1 MTSKEKLLSK
11 MRDSKSG
18 WQFKDLD
25 RLYRY
30 FGFKV
35 REGGKH
41 CIYTHPE
48 HPTLMATV
56 TRSRSLAI
64 GYIQHA
70 IKLIDKILEIQQ
82 SETGEENENTK
93 T

>member
-1 MTSKEKLLSK
+1 MGSGDKLLSK
-11 MRDSKSG
+11 MRDSKTG
-18 WQFKDLD
+18 WQFHDLD

-30 FGFKV
+30 YGFKV

-48 HPTLMATV
+48 HPSLLATV
-56 TRSRSLAI
+56 TRSRSLPI

-70 IKLIDKILEIQQ
+70 IKIIDKLLELSQKK
-82 SETGEENENTK
+82 EG
-93 T
+93 